1 MEKDENEKN
10 YRKVLNLGHTFAHSY
25 ESTLGFSKKL
35 NHGEAVIL
43 GIKNAVE
50 FSSKRKI
57 LSKQKFN
64 IILNHINRIGMKPKI
79 EKLFKKRHVSK
90 IMNYMRS
97 DKKNNSNNINLILV
111 KDFGKIIIDFQ
122 INPTNLKKYLSSS
135 LN

>member
-1 MEKDENEKN
+1 M
-10 YRKVLNLGHTFAHSY
+10 RKRRTTEGIKLEPPLLLMSP
-25 ESTLGFSKKL
+25 LGFSKKL

-50 FSSKRKI
+50 FSFKRKI

-64 IILNHINRIGMKPKI
+64 IILNHINRIRMRPKI

-111 KDFGKIIIDFQ
+111 KDFGKIIINFQ
-122 INPTNLKKYLSSS
+122 INPTNLKKYLSRS